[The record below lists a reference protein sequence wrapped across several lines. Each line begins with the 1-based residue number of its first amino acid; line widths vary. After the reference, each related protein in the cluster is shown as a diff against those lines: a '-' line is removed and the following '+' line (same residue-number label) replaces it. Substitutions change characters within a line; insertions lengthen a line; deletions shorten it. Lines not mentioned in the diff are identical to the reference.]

1 MKLRH
6 VAVLSVSAAF
16 LSACVWIMGGDAWAA
31 RREGRSEFTWNA
43 AFGPLEDLKKKY
55 PKLETNETAKR
66 LEELAKALGFD
77 LAPTVRTAG
86 AAPRPR
92 TPAEER
98 RAQATGDFL
107 SAQIERSEAPIE
119 EPPEELTRFLEE
131 KRVGLDGIE
140 SLLIA
145 GPPPTWSFDVSLPER
160 DAPVP
165 NGLGLLRIQ
174 RILLA
179 RALSAARGGRGE
191 AAARSLEASWNLNE
205 SLRGRPETV
214 SLIIAVAVAR
224 LEVGVLRK
232 VSVDERLWKERLTT
246 LNPRQPLLDARVLES
261 RLNSS
266 RNWWRDFFR
275 NAAHS
280 PWYMRA
286 RDLFASPMERAVN
299 VEYSNLMREELLRL
313 RGSPLSDQLPEPP
326 APARGSAAQLIASIS
341 MPSIRNFFL
350 RADRLVVDA
359 ELTSKVL
366 EAKRVRRENGMRW
379 SSAIPGIETSRF
391 PGASWRYEATP
402 DGRMSIAFSRELA
415 SPYGQNGMK
424 PLPLRFS
431 SN

>member
-1 MKLRH
+1 M
-6 VAVLSVSAAF
+6 AF
-16 LSACVWIMGGDAWAA
+16 LAACVWIMGGDAWAA
-31 RREGRSEFTWNA
+31 RREGRSEFAWNA

-77 LAPTVRTAG
+77 LAPAVRTAG

-107 SAQIERSEAPIE
+107 SAQIGQSESSIE
-119 EPPEELTRFLEE
+119 EPPEELTRFIEE
-131 KRVGLDGIE
+131 KRVALDGIE
-140 SLLIA
+140 SLLVA
-145 GPPPTWSFDVSLPER
+145 GPPPMWSFDISLPER
-160 DAPVP
+160 DAPSP
-165 NGLGLLRIQ
+165 NVLGLYQIQ
-174 RILLA
+174 KILLA

-191 AAARSLEASWNLNE
+191 AAARSIEASWNLNE

-214 SLIIAVAVAR
+214 SLLIAVAVAR

-232 VSVDERLWKERLTT
+232 VSVDERLFRQRLAT
-246 LNPRQPLLDARVLES
+246 LDPRRPLLDALVLDA
-261 RLNSS
+261 RRNSS

-286 RDLFASPMERAVN
+286 RDLFASPMERVWL
-299 VEYSNLMREELLRL
+299 VEYSNLMRSELLRL
-313 RGSPLSDQLPEPP
+313 RGSPLSDSLAEPP
-326 APARGSAAQLIASIS
+326 APERGSAAQIMASIS
-341 MPSIRNFFL
+341 IPNIRDAFA

-359 ELTSKVL
+359 ELTSKIL
-366 EAKRVRRENGMRW
+366 EARQ
-379 SSAIPGIETSRF
+379 P
-391 PGASWRYEATP
+391 
-402 DGRMSIAFSRELA
+402 
-415 SPYGQNGMK
+415 
-424 PLPLRFS
+424 FS